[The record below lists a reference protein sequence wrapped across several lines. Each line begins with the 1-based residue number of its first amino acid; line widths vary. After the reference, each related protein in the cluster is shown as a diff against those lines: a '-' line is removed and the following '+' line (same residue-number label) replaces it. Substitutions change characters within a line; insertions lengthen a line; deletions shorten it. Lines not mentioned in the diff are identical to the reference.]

1 MPINELVV
9 LHHSLVLE
17 RKELERID
25 SRIEKVNFTKNLLQN
40 VGLDITNVDF
50 LIQEMNREKEYSI
63 QTIKTLNTLI
73 PDKVD
78 KNQLRLTIKEFLNRE
93 GMTFKDLAK
102 EINIPSSEIEIFL
115 KTGNADDYLIMKLFD
130 YFQLYQ

>member
-73 PDKVD
+73 PDNDTTSRK
-78 KNQLRLTIKEFLNRE
+78 
-93 GMTFKDLAK
+93 
-102 EINIPSSEIEIFL
+102 
-115 KTGNADDYLIMKLFD
+115 
-130 YFQLYQ
+130 